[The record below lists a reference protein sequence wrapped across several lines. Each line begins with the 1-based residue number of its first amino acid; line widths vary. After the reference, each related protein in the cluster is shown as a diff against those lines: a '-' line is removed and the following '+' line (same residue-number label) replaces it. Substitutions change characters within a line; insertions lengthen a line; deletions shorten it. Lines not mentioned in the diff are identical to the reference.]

1 MPIRELRDADLDQ
14 ECIECGEVRVVAF
27 DEIEV
32 GVAQSDMVDPAIV
45 PLPECPKCGAR
56 EFLVRSAEG
65 EEHPSPGSY
74 SHLHRLLVD
83 ALHARLVKAERVVS
97 GLDPKGVL
105 LREPSDEVIGEWF
118 KGGLVLP
125 RSAKTD
131 GGDQ

>member
-1 MPIRELRDADLDQ
+1 MPIRELRDANLDQ
-14 ECIECGEVRVVAF
+14 ECIECGEVRAVAF
-27 DEIEV
+27 DEIETGV
-32 GVAQSDMVDPAIV
+32 GQGDQFDSGIV

-56 EFLVRSAEG
+56 EFLIRSAEG

-74 SHLHRLLVD
+74 GHLHRLLVD
-83 ALHARLVKAERVVS
+83 ALHARLVKAERVVV

-105 LREPSDEVIGEWF
+105 LREPTEEVIGKWF

-125 RSAKTD
+125 RPAKTD